1 MSEGMTDLLVV
12 AVIGSLIP
20 IHFVADCILQNKSQ
34 QSSQSRIV
42 FQSLAMELSRCGN
55 YVPSS

>member
-12 AVIGSLIP
+12 AVIGGLVP

-34 QSSQSRIV
+34 QSFQPRIV
-42 FQSLAMELSRCGN
+42 FQSLAMEPSRCGI